1 MPDAPR
7 SRCSSRPWRVAV
19 SPLGDVGDAARSAPV
34 WRPRG
39 ARWGAWF
46 LLLPACGVP
55 PAPAT
60 PAVRASGERASAA
73 PPAAHP
79 RRVDAA
85 ATGALLV
92 ARSSRGLPLEGLL
105 LRVFVDERDQG
116 TPPTL
121 VGELAPGEHVV
132 RVVDFRQRYADYSTT
147 VRLRAGE
154 RAEVRPDL
162 VVLRGQVEVELGRS
176 AAGATVHLVTGD
188 VRRSIP
194 LLPIVIEMSPQED
207 GATTLIARRP
217 GWPDFVYEIDFSD
230 GVAEK
235 EVIIE
240 FEPR

>member
-7 SRCSSRPWRVAV
+7 SWCWSPPWRAAV
-19 SPLGDVGDAARSAPV
+19 SPRGDAGDAARSAPIGQ
-34 WRPRG
+34 PRG
-39 ARWGAWF
+39 ARWGG
-46 LLLPACGVP
+46 LLLLLTACGAP

-60 PAVRASGERASAA
+60 PTARASGERATAA

-79 RRVDAA
+79 RREDEA

-92 ARSSRGLPLEGLL
+92 ARSSRGLPLDGLL
-105 LRVFVDERDQG
+105 LRVFVDDRDQG

-121 VGELAPGEHVV
+121 VRDLAPGEHVV
-132 RVVDFRQRYADYSTT
+132 RVVDFRKRYAEYSTT
-147 VRLRAGE
+147 VRLSAGE
-154 RAEVRPDL
+154 RAEVRPEL

-194 LLPIVIEMSPQED
+194 MLPIVIEMSPQED

-230 GVAEK
+230 GVADK

-240 FEPR
+240 FEAR